1 MTEIEVIHTSEL
13 GFKAKQL
20 HTFSVSPTNV
30 GKKKN
35 KCATAARLRSKSNN

>member
-30 GKKKN
+30 GKKKQM
-35 KCATAARLRSKSNN
+35 CHRSKAQV